1 MASST
6 LVDSTTGDTSA
17 LSKLPS
23 GYTASVV
30 LPGGVRRTKAIST
43 PADAKMRSRGNQQTP
58 ESIPAADVAFPI
70 REVYFLHS
78 NNKPMVNVL
87 NQGKEL
93 PHTACDVALYLSTK
107 ATPPGVVHQP
117 PRRQAAPP
125 GAALERAAAAPRS
138 ISTPA
143 NAKMRSR
150 DNQQTPESI
159 PAADVAF
166 PIRGVYFLHSNKG
179 DRPPHPGRCTRG
191 PQRPHGASPPPPTPR
206 CAAGATSRRQAAP
219 PGAVH
224 QRAAAAP
231 RSIST
236 PADAKMR
243 SRGNQPAS
251 TRRRR
256 AFRPCWNYVRTCL
269 TRGGSCRIHHAT

>member
-117 PRRQAAPP
+117 PRRQGAPP
-125 GAALERAAAAPRS
+125 GAVHKRTAAAVPGS
-138 ISTPA
+138 ISAPA
-143 NAKMRSR
+143 DAKRRSR
-150 DNQQTPESI
+150 GNQQTPTSS

-166 PIRGVYFLHSNKG
+166 PIRGVDFLHQPEG
-179 DRPPHPGRCTRG
+179 DRPPTQGGAQEGRSSGPTEHLHPR
-191 PQRPHGASPPPPTPR
+191 
-206 CAAGATSRRQAAP
+206 RRQDAQ
-219 PGAVH
+219 PG
-224 QRAAAAP
+224 
-231 RSIST
+231 
-236 PADAKMR
+236 
-243 SRGNQPAS
+243 QPA
-251 TRRRR
+251 
-256 AFRPCWNYVRTCL
+256 
-269 TRGGSCRIHHAT
+269 

>member
-107 ATPPGVVHQP
+107 ATPPG
-117 PRRQAAPP
+117 
-125 GAALERAAAAPRS
+125 
-138 ISTPA
+138 
-143 NAKMRSR
+143 
-150 DNQQTPESI
+150 
-159 PAADVAF
+159 
-166 PIRGVYFLHSNKG
+166 
-179 DRPPHPGRCTRG
+179 
-191 PQRPHGASPPPPTPR
+191 
-206 CAAGATSRRQAAP
+206 
-219 PGAVH
+219 AVH